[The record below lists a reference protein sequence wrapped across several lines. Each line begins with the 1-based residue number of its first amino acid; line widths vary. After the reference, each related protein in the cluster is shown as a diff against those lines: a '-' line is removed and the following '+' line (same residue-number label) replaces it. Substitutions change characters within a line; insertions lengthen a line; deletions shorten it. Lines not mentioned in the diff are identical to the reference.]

1 MDVISWF
8 SINNIL
14 VNIPLGK
21 EGYPLSWIEAIGT
34 IAGLLCIWLA
44 SQEKIINY
52 LFGLINV
59 TLFAII
65 FSRSSYMPVYCYKF
79 SSLLPIFM
87 VGMHG
92 VE

>member
-44 SQEKIINY
+44 SQERSLTIY
-52 LFGLINV
+52 LG
-59 TLFAII
+59 
-65 FSRSSYMPVYCYKF
+65 
-79 SSLLPIFM
+79 
-87 VGMHG
+87 
-92 VE
+92 